1 MAKLT
6 KAAAR
11 KRIKEAEQK
20 LMAVA
25 TAHPAALS
33 FKTMDTL
40 IGHLNRATKKLQ

>member
-1 MAKLT
+1 MPKLT

-11 KRIKEAEQK
+11 KRIHEAEQK

-40 IGHLNRATKKLQ
+40 VGYLSRAKKKLM